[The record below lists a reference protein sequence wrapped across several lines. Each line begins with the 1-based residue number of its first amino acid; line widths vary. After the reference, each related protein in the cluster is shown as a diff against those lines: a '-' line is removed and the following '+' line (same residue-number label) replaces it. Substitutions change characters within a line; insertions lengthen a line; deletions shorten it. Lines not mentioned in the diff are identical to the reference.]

1 MAKLS
6 VLQAAREGWAPR
18 QTLYR
23 KIKAG
28 RLSAETDTDG
38 RTVIDTAEL
47 ARVFGAPV
55 PSGTGTETHERG
67 KMGAADNAVVQVEL
81 ARLRADLE
89 FERQRGERLMG
100 LLEAAQRQLT
110 DQRPRWS
117 WWSRLF
123 RMER

>member
-28 RLSAETDTDG
+28 RLSAETDADG
-38 RTVIDTAEL
+38 RTVIDTSEL
-47 ARVFGAPV
+47 ARVFGTPAPG
-55 PSGTGTETHERG
+55 STGTETSEWG
-67 KMGAADNAVVQVEL
+67 EMGPTDNAAVQGEL

-110 DQRPRWS
+110 DQRPIQLS
-117 WWSRLF
+117 WWARLF
-123 RMER
+123 GR